1 MKVWHKCNFPKKDH
15 FVNPL
20 LTVCATSH
28 PFQCLPCY
36 KPREGLLL
44 LPHLLPLPLHVHH
57 DHHLQVLG
65 GRGDPLPLHLQ
76 PDPAPVQRHV
86 RLGRDGQFL
95 FHLSTI
101 SFLSLS
107 CVSDL
112 TFLLTSRTNLDFDLF
127 VPQVNHTLADWET
140 LEEWEVSTYF

>member
-1 MKVWHKCNFPKKDH
+1 MKVWHKYSFPKKDH

-20 LTVCATSH
+20 LTVCAISHTSQ
-28 PFQCLPCY
+28 FLPCY

-44 LPHLLPLPLHVHH
+44 LPHLLLLLLHVHH

-86 RLGRDGQFL
+86 CLGRDGQFL
-95 FHLSTI
+95 FHHSTI

-107 CVSDL
+107 LVSDL
-112 TFLLTSRTNLDFDLF
+112 PFLLLSRTKVDLDHLF
-127 VPQVNHTLADWET
+127 PQVNHTLADWET
-140 LEEWEVSTYF
+140 LEEWEAST